1 MNINIAREKKY
12 KKGKVEGFVDIV
24 IDGTIKING
33 CSIVNGSE
41 GMFVSMPQTKKGDNY
56 YPVCQVAE
64 DKRNKFNEIVISQ
77 VKFLTD
83 EEDEESVF

>member
-56 YPVCQVAE
+56 YPVCQVAK

>member
-64 DKRNKFNEIVISQ
+64 DKRNEFNEIVISK

>member
-12 KKGKVEGFVDIV
+12 KKGKVEGFVDID

-64 DKRNKFNEIVISQ
+64 DKRNEFNEIVISQ

>member
-1 MNINIAREKKY
+1 MNIIINREKKY

-24 IDGTIKING
+24 IDGIIKING

-41 GMFVSMPQTKKGDNY
+41 GMFVSMPQAKKGDNY
-56 YPVCQVAE
+56 YPVCQVAK
-64 DKRNKFNEIVISQ
+64 DKQNEFNESVISQ

-83 EEDEESVF
+83 EEDEKSSF

>member
-24 IDGTIKING
+24 IDGTFKING

-41 GMFVSMPQTKKGDNY
+41 GMFVSMPQMKKGDDY
-56 YPVCQVAE
+56 YPVCQVAK
-64 DKRNKFNEIVISQ
+64 DKQNEFNESVISQ

-83 EEDEESVF
+83 EEDEKPVF

>member
-24 IDGTIKING
+24 IDGIIKING
-33 CSIVNGSE
+33 CSIVNGTE
-41 GMFVSMPQTKKGDNY
+41 GMFVSMPQTKKGNDY
-56 YPVCQVAE
+56 YPVCQVAK
-64 DKRNKFNEIVISQ
+64 DKRNEFNASVISQ

-83 EEDEESVF
+83 EEGEKSVF